1 MYSGNSFNLVGT
13 PSNQHCDSKG
23 LAKYRTASP
32 AMLCAT
38 QLIQLAAATSVNKLY
53 DFSVFRLEFHKI
65 LFFEGFENVAPRLAQ
80 LLERFL
86 GSFHLCIRNLL
97 GEQSHLRQSVA
108 ECAGG

>member
-1 MYSGNSFNLVGT
+1 
-13 PSNQHCDSKG
+13 
-23 LAKYRTASP
+23 
-32 AMLCAT
+32 MLCAT

-53 DFSVFRLEFHKI
+53 DFSVFRLELQLKFHKI
-65 LFFEGFENVAPRLAQ
+65 LFSEGFENVAPRLAQ